1 MGEAAA
7 VEGLSVALHINMMTG
22 SRLDRPEDVEE
33 FFAEV
38 GRDNVGLMFCFG
50 CIALAG
56 LDVPDTIRRW
66 RELIFV
72 VDLRDVRGTWGANS
86 EEAQFG
92 TGNIDLA
99 ASLRALQEIGYEGV
113 VRPEHFPPL
122 GPGRTAEETLAWTLD
137 IAGHCWILCRGDFH
151 EQTQRSESDG
161 LGGWPVG
168 LRTAGV
174 SAAGGRHLLVLSPR
188 AAGEIVCCKGPL
200 RREPQLELARIADG
214 RGGLDPQAP
223 RDDPGSHRQHSS
235 HAGQRDLAEGG
246 GARRTGARDY
256 RVPGR
261 SGRGAVTLGV
271 PQRPAA
277 VVAAGRLRRGGL
289 ARRLAAHL
297 RAVPELCGQG
307 NGRPASG
314 REARCDAGTSE
325 ARVLVAQ
332 PGTAQDARRASTTCG

>member
-1 MGEAAA
+1 MKLSLHLDLQRTDYAAHVAFLKDCRVDEVMVFSMLNPEDYQQILGPETTFEDVLSRLGEQIGEIHRQGLGTEALFFYPGRAIPNTIGHDVAQQERFRDLCRACGPLGVKRLGFGPLLPQRDEATSEGWEDLVAGARFMGEAAA

-122 GPGRTAEETLAWTLD
+122 GPGRTAEETIAWTL
-137 IAGHCWILCRGDFH
+137 GYCR
-151 EQTQRSESDG
+151 
-161 LGGWPVG
+161 
-168 LRTAGV
+168 A
-174 SAAGGRHLLVLSPR
+174 LLDSL
-188 AAGEIVCCKGPL
+188 
-200 RREPQLELARIADG
+200 
-214 RGGLDPQAP
+214 
-223 RDDPGSHRQHSS
+223 
-235 HAGQRDLAEGG
+235 
-246 GARRTGARDY
+246 
-256 RVPGR
+256 
-261 SGRGAVTLGV
+261 
-271 PQRPAA
+271 
-277 VVAAGRLRRGGL
+277 
-289 ARRLAAHL
+289 
-297 RAVPELCGQG
+297 
-307 NGRPASG
+307 
-314 REARCDAGTSE
+314 
-325 ARVLVAQ
+325 
-332 PGTAQDARRASTTCG
+332 